1 MKVITKDFITNVLS
15 KDNAACASIRSGET
29 VVFETYDCFTNQ
41 FLPEEATFENVVRK
55 PGNPAT
61 GPLYIEGAMPGDMLR
76 IEILDIELGPVG
88 IVMLGPGS
96 GSERT
101 EFPEKILKRVPVK
114 DGKAYYD
121 GKVEIPVEPMIG
133 VIGVAPAAEGV
144 STITPMDH
152 GGNMDCTQIKKGAVL
167 YLPVF
172 VEGGL
177 LSMGDFHAI
186 MGDGEVEDCGLEIEG
201 RATVHVDVVRNQYCV
216 PYPMIE
222 TEDRLITIASAEAL
236 DLYQQKNPLATLN
249 IYHGMSIE
257 VAQGV
262 SCGKY
267 DIGFCSMVDDM
278 PDLVFVPI
286 TYQELIAIV
295 QDNHPLADRGAMYLS
310 DLKDYR
316 LTTYRD
322 TIPIG
327 KVVRRLLK
335 EKGVE
340 AVYSYDDEISIA
352 GRISKSSKVAIVADT
367 PYLRQFNNL
376 SKVRLLDVPKDTR
389 MIYMV
394 YSRKN
399 FITSAVEAFANF
411 MVANCLNMPD

>member
-1 MKVITKDFITNVLS
+1 
-15 KDNAACASIRSGET
+15 
-29 VVFETYDCFTNQ
+29 
-41 FLPEEATFENVVRK
+41 
-55 PGNPAT
+55 
-61 GPLYIEGAMPGDMLR
+61 MPGDMLR

-222 TEDRLITIASAEAL
+222 TEDRLVTIASAEDVEGAWRA
-236 DLYQQKNPLATLN
+236 ATRQMFDFMREK
-249 IYHGMSIE
+249 IGMS
-257 VAQGV
+257 V
-262 SCGKY
+262 SDAGMLLTMTGSLIICQTVNPMKTVRMELPRYITKGY
-267 DIGFCSMVDDM
+267 GF
-278 PDLVFVPI
+278 
-286 TYQELIAIV
+286 
-295 QDNHPLADRGAMYLS
+295 
-310 DLKDYR
+310 
-316 LTTYRD
+316 
-322 TIPIG
+322 
-327 KVVRRLLK
+327 
-335 EKGVE
+335 
-340 AVYSYDDEISIA
+340 YSIFGS
-352 GRISKSSKVAIVADT
+352 
-367 PYLRQFNNL
+367 
-376 SKVRLLDVPKDTR
+376 
-389 MIYMV
+389 
-394 YSRKN
+394 
-399 FITSAVEAFANF
+399 
-411 MVANCLNMPD
+411 

>member
-1 MKVITKDFITNVLS
+1 MNLPQLYYFRKLAEVQHYITQPSLS
-15 KDNAACASIRSGET
+15 DSIASLEKELGVSLFQKKGRNIQLTKYGEEFYQYVSESLSILEHGISLIKEKSGHISGSI
-29 VVFETYDCFTNQ
+29 DIGD
-41 FLPEEATFENVVRK
+41 FLP
-55 PGNPAT
+55 
-61 GPLYIEGAMPGDMLR
+61 
-76 IEILDIELGPVG
+76 
-88 IVMLGPGS
+88 
-96 GSERT
+96 
-101 EFPEKILKRVPVK
+101 
-114 DGKAYYD
+114 
-121 GKVEIPVEPMIG
+121 
-133 VIGVAPAAEGV
+133 
-144 STITPMDH
+144 
-152 GGNMDCTQIKKGAVL
+152 
-167 YLPVF
+167 
-172 VEGGL
+172 
-177 LSMGDFHAI
+177 
-186 MGDGEVEDCGLEIEG
+186 
-201 RATVHVDVVRNQYCV
+201 
-216 PYPMIE
+216 
-222 TEDRLITIASAEAL
+222 EAL